1 VLNLEGEVLDSHET
15 VLRVT
20 EPVTE
25 TSQAEKSPGFD
36 FVVTLGIFL
45 SLSIFPGRKR

>member
-1 VLNLEGEVLDSHET
+1 MLDSHET
-15 VLRVT
+15 VLQVT

-45 SLSIFPGRKR
+45 SLSIFPRRKR